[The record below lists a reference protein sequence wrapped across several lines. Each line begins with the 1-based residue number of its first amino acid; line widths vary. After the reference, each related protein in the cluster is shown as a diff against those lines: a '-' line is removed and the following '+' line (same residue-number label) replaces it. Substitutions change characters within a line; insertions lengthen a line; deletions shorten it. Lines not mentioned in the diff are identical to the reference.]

1 MAAEPNPELVARLN
15 EVMPTGDWVEAMA
28 DEEGVRAR
36 LDSLREIAWPDLE
49 IAMIGPGGFTGV
61 FHGVDGFREA
71 WDDWLRP
78 FDRYAVEIEELRQ
91 RGENVVAL
99 ARHEATPKGTEATV
113 EGAAAAM
120 MTFRDGR
127 LARIEFNLDPEAAL
141 RAAGIKE

>member
-1 MAAEPNPELVARLN
+1 MAAEPNPELLARLN

-61 FHGVDGFREA
+61 FHGIDGFREA
-71 WDDWLRP
+71 WDDWLLP
-78 FDRYAVEIEELRQ
+78 FDRYTVEIEELHQ
-91 RGENVVAL
+91 RGQHVVAL

-113 EGAAAAM
+113 DGPAAAV

-127 LARIEFNLDPEAAL
+127 LARIEFNLDREAAL
-141 RAAGIKE
+141 RAAGIEE

>member
-1 MAAEPNPELVARLN
+1 MAAEPPPELLARLN

-49 IAMIGPGGFTGV
+49 TAMTGPGGFTGL
-61 FHGVDGFREA
+61 FHGIDGFREA
-71 WDDWLRP
+71 WDDWLLP
-78 FDRYAVEIEELRQ
+78 FDRYTVEIEELRLRSQ
-91 RGENVVAL
+91 HVVAL
-99 ARHEATPKGTEATV
+99 ARHEAPPKGTEATV
-113 EGAAAAM
+113 EGPAAAV

-141 RAAGIKE
+141 RAAGIEE

>member
-1 MAAEPNPELVARLN
+1 MAAEPPPELLARLN

-49 IAMIGPGGFTGV
+49 TAMTGPGGFTGL
-61 FHGVDGFREA
+61 FHGIDGFREA
-71 WDDWLRP
+71 WDDWLLP
-78 FDRYAVEIEELRQ
+78 FDRYTVEIEELRL
-91 RGENVVAL
+91 RGQHVVAL
-99 ARHEATPKGTEATV
+99 ARHEATPKGTQATV
-113 EGAAAAM
+113 EGAAAAV

-141 RAAGIKE
+141 RAAGIEE

>member
-1 MAAEPNPELVARLN
+1 MAVEPSPELLAQLT
-15 EVMPTGDWVEAMA
+15 EIMPMGDWVEAMA

-49 IAMIGPGGFTGV
+49 IAMIGPGGFAGV
-61 FHGVDGFREA
+61 FHGIDGFREA
-71 WDDWLRP
+71 WEDWLRA
-78 FDRYAVEIEELRQ
+78 FDHYTVEIEEVQ
-91 RGENVVAL
+91 VRGERLVAL

-113 EGAAAAM
+113 EGTAAAV

-141 RAAGIKE
+141 RAAGIEE

>member
-1 MAAEPNPELVARLN
+1 MAAEPNPELVARLG

-28 DEEGVRAR
+28 DEQAAQAR

-61 FHGVDGFREA
+61 FHGIDGFREA
-71 WDDWLRP
+71 WDDWLLP
-78 FDRYAVEIEELRQ
+78 FDRYTVEIEELRQ
-91 RGENVVAL
+91 RGQHVVAL

-113 EGAAAAM
+113 EGPAAAV

-127 LARIEFNLDPEAAL
+127 LARIEFNLDPAAAL
-141 RAAGIKE
+141 RAAGIEE

>member
-1 MAAEPNPELVARLN
+1 MAAEPNPELVARLS
-15 EVMPTGDWVEAMA
+15 EIMPTGDWVEAMA

-36 LDSLREIAWPDLE
+36 LDSLRALARPDLE
-49 IAMIGPGGFTGV
+49 IAMVGPGGFTGL
-61 FHGVDGFREA
+61 FHGIDGFREA

-78 FDRYAVEIEELRQ
+78 FDRYTVEVEELRV
-91 RGENVVAL
+91 RGDHVVAL

-113 EGAAAAM
+113 EGGAAAL

-141 RAAGIKE
+141 RAAGIEE

>member
-1 MAAEPNPELVARLN
+1 MAAEPNPELLARLN

-61 FHGVDGFREA
+61 FHGIDGFREA
-71 WDDWLRP
+71 WDDWLLP
-78 FDRYAVEIEELRQ
+78 FDRYTVEIEELHQ
-91 RGENVVAL
+91 RGQHVVAL

-113 EGAAAAM
+113 EGAAAAV

-141 RAAGIKE
+141 RAAGIEE

>member
-1 MAAEPNPELVARLN
+1 MAAEPNPELLARLN

-61 FHGVDGFREA
+61 FHGIDGFREA

-91 RGENVVAL
+91 RGEHVVAL
-99 ARHEATPKGTEATV
+99 ARHEATPTGTEATV
-113 EGAAAAM
+113 EGAAAAV

-127 LARIEFNLDPEAAL
+127 LARIEFNLDREAAL
-141 RAAGIKE
+141 RAAGLED